1 MDKMQRVLD
10 RAAAVSWWRI
20 TAMTGTLLFASASLC
35 IHLHR
40 ASAAL
45 HVVPAKPLEP
55 ADPPTASLRYLP
67 AEVQRALVT
76 LCDECSFA
84 DSNGDWNAT
93 DVIFEED
100 ELPRR
105 RLTRTELLGAQWVIE
120 YEMGGIATF
129 SHTAVL
135 SATSRPTLLAGSS
148 CIPNYPRRCSW

>member
-1 MDKMQRVLD
+1 MVDS
-10 RAAAVSWWRI
+10 AAAVNWWRI
-20 TAMTGTLLFASASLC
+20 TAMMVTLFFASVLLC
-35 IHLHR
+35 VHLDR
-40 ASAAL
+40 ANAAL
-45 HVVPAKPLEP
+45 QVVPTKPLEP
-55 ADPPTASLRYLP
+55 KDPPIASLRYLP
-67 AEVQRALVT
+67 ADVQRALVT

-93 DVIFEED
+93 DVILEED